1 MYLPTIKNNRINP
14 TQPPYRGFW
23 FGGYL
28 IQARTNRFGHLGF
41 SVVDTSSP
49 QFKRSCD
56 EIRSTFL

>member
-28 IQARTNRFGHLGF
+28 IQARSTRSGQLGF
-41 SVVDTSSP
+41 SVIDTSSS
-49 QFKRSCD
+49 QFMES
-56 EIRSTFL
+56 SA